1 MSRIFRINFFIL
13 IFFILSLHSIK
24 SESEIK
30 TLPGKRL
37 KTQEEISEY
46 LKKNDLTTLVFFYRK
61 ESDKSNQVAE
71 NLKIVYSKLQ
81 YLIEYILVDCDD
93 NNMEECKANDDEMED
108 EFFRIEVYVPPEF
121 KFNPYTKEMN
131 KHQKLMYTKSSIT
144 DKALYNFLTKLI
156 ISREHMI
163 TSENYENFKS
173 RNELNKVILFT
184 NKKNSPLM
192 FRGLSGYFYDR
203 LALGVVFDTEKK
215 LCEKL
220 NIKKYPT
227 LMVIQSLEEEVI
239 LDEPV
244 EIFYD
249 GKMDTENIVNF
260 LEKYALNYIYQKI
273 VTKRIEVEIKIRYI
287 LINLL
292 LIKQ

>member
-93 NNMEECKANDDEMED
+93 NNMEKCKVND
-108 EFFRIEVYVPPEF
+108 
-121 KFNPYTKEMN
+121 
-131 KHQKLMYTKSSIT
+131 
-144 DKALYNFLTKLI
+144 A
-156 ISREHMI
+156 
-163 TSENYENFKS
+163 
-173 RNELNKVILFT
+173 
-184 NKKNSPLM
+184 
-192 FRGLSGYFYDR
+192 
-203 LALGVVFDTEKK
+203 
-215 LCEKL
+215 
-220 NIKKYPT
+220 
-227 LMVIQSLEEEVI
+227 
-239 LDEPV
+239 
-244 EIFYD
+244 
-249 GKMDTENIVNF
+249 
-260 LEKYALNYIYQKI
+260 
-273 VTKRIEVEIKIRYI
+273 
-287 LINLL
+287 
-292 LIKQ
+292 